1 MSTWRSVQGFVFPVA
16 SGMMETDETPYLSSK
31 PSTVAS
37 TVALQQTELPSTVV
51 QVALLSM
58 EVG

>member
-1 MSTWRSVQGFVFPVA
+1 MSTWRSVQAFVFPVA
-16 SGMMETDETPYLSSK
+16 SGMMETDETPSLSFSK
-31 PSTVAS
+31 PS